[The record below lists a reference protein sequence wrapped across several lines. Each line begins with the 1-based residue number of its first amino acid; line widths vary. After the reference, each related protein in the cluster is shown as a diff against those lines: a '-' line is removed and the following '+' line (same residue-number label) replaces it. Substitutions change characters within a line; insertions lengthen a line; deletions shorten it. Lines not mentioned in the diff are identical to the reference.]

1 MTYRVLALTVAAGLI
16 SSAALAKPHC
26 PLGKI
31 YYRSKH
37 GVAKEVAIERGI
49 YHYRHHIAAEATGTT
64 IVRRSAKV
72 RLAAPAAAIPVPPVR
87 LVRIGTA
94 SPPTRNENDN
104 SIGPIVEFRGKTLA
118 PLPRQRQLAASHR
131 SRSRCI
137 MQRKPRRGRIF
148 LTFRLAITPNPKVK
162 YQN

>member
-37 GVAKEVAIERGI
+37 ACLAKEVAIDRGI
-49 YHYRHHIAAEATGTT
+49 YHYRHHIAAEAAGTT
-64 IVRRSAKV
+64 IVRRSARV
-72 RLAAPAAAIPVPPVR
+72 HLAAPAAIPVPPVR

-94 SPPTRNENDN
+94 SLPTRNENDK
-104 SIGPIVEFRGKTLA
+104 SIGPIEPPA
-118 PLPRQRQLAASHR
+118 PET
-131 SRSRCI
+131 
-137 MQRKPRRGRIF
+137 RRPSISPYGALVRV
-148 LTFRLAITPNPKVK
+148 TPID
-162 YQN
+162 

>member
-37 GVAKEVAIERGI
+37 ACLAKEVAIDRGI
-49 YHYRHHIAAEATGTT
+49 YHYRHHIAAEAVGTT
-64 IVRRSAKV
+64 IVRRSARV
-72 RLAAPAAAIPVPPVR
+72 HLAAPAAAIPVPPVR

-94 SPPTRNENDN
+94 SLPTRNENHN
-104 SIGPIVEFRGKTLA
+104 SIGPIVPPA
-118 PLPRQRQLAASHR
+118 PETARPSISPYGALVRV
-131 SRSRCI
+131 
-137 MQRKPRRGRIF
+137 
-148 LTFRLAITPNPKVK
+148 TPIE
-162 YQN
+162 

>member
-26 PLGKI
+26 PL

-37 GVAKEVAIERGI
+37 ACLAKEVAIDREI
-49 YHYRHHIAAEATGTT
+49 YHYRHHIAAEAAGNT

-87 LVRIGTA
+87 LMHIGTT

-104 SIGPIVEFRGKTLA
+104 SIGPIVPPA
-118 PLPRQRQLAASHR
+118 PETARPSISPYGALVWV
-131 SRSRCI
+131 
-137 MQRKPRRGRIF
+137 
-148 LTFRLAITPNPKVK
+148 TPIE
-162 YQN
+162 